1 MVQISHAYN
10 DIPIVLLGSVSIPVH
25 NVTSRY
31 LTEKWYPVV
40 GDKGPLKEPPALRVK
55 CRFQSVDILPVQVY
69 QEFLEY
75 LKTDYT
81 SLCEKL
87 EPVIGVKAKED
98 IATAL
103 IAVMQ
108 REKRAPQFLA
118 DLVMMDIHRIGQSL
132 VLIQLIFAH
141 KIINILFKV
150 FFQTQLLFTKVCN
163 SYFISFSFSRFANL
177 QFIIQFI
184 ICPLIFHMMKDSLFE
199 GIR

>member
-1 MVQISHAYN
+1 MN
-10 DIPIVLLGSVSIPVH
+10 IPVH

-75 LKTDYT
+75 LKTDYAA
-81 SLCEKL
+81 LCEKL

-103 IAVMQ
+103 VAVMQ

-118 DLVMMDIHRIGQSL
+118 DLVMMDIHRIGEY
-132 VLIQLIFAH
+132 
-141 KIINILFKV
+141 
-150 FFQTQLLFTKVCN
+150 LLKT
-163 SYFISFSFSRFANL
+163 S
-177 QFIIQFI
+177 
-184 ICPLIFHMMKDSLFE
+184 
-199 GIR
+199 

>member
-1 MVQISHAYN
+1 VNEKLYEIIATNCNIILGLHARSS
-10 DIPIVLLGSVSIPVH
+10 LLGSVSIPVH

-31 LTEKWYPVV
+31 LTEKWYTVV

-75 LKTDYT
+75 LKTDYA

-103 IAVMQ
+103 VAVMQ
-108 REKRAPQFLA
+108 REKKAPQFLA

-132 VLIQLIFAH
+132 LFLELIKVTHQN
-141 KIINILFKV
+141 INIS
-150 FFQTQLLFTKVCN
+150 LLN
-163 SYFISFSFSRFANL
+163 
-177 QFIIQFI
+177 FIIQN
-184 ICPLIFHMMKDSLFE
+184 CSLQAQLLLTDS
-199 GIR
+199 

>member
-1 MVQISHAYN
+1 M
-10 DIPIVLLGSVSIPVH
+10 
-25 NVTSRY
+25 TSRY

-75 LKTDYT
+75 LKTDYA

-103 IAVMQ
+103 VAVMQ
-108 REKRAPQFLA
+108 REKKAPQFLA
-118 DLVMMDIHRIGQSL
+118 DLVMMDIHRIGRSL
-132 VLIQLIFAH
+132 LFAKLIYILLHISA
-141 KIINILFKV
+141 ILFICKSNSSLLLTWLNKILNIN
-150 FFQTQLLFTKVCN
+150 FFY
-163 SYFISFSFSRFANL
+163 S
-177 QFIIQFI
+177 FIII
-184 ICPLIFHMMKDSLFE
+184 LYS
-199 GIR
+199 

>member
-1 MVQISHAYN
+1 MKSLEIFPA
-10 DIPIVLLGSVSIPVH
+10 GSVSIPVH

-31 LTEKWYPVV
+31 LTEKWYTVV

-75 LKTDYT
+75 LKTDYA

-103 IAVMQ
+103 VAVMQ
-108 REKRAPQFLA
+108 REKKAPQFLA
-118 DLVMMDIHRIGQSL
+118 DLVMMDIHRIGESRCACRGG
-132 VLIQLIFAH
+132 VNNRIERYGDTAIFIW
-141 KIINILFKV
+141 K
-150 FFQTQLLFTKVCN
+150 
-163 SYFISFSFSRFANL
+163 
-177 QFIIQFI
+177 
-184 ICPLIFHMMKDSLFE
+184 
-199 GIR
+199 

>member
-1 MVQISHAYN
+1 M
-10 DIPIVLLGSVSIPVH
+10 H

-31 LTEKWYPVV
+31 LTEKWYTVV

-75 LKTDYT
+75 LKTDYA

-103 IAVMQ
+103 VAVMQ
-108 REKRAPQFLA
+108 REKKAPQFLA
-118 DLVMMDIHRIGQSL
+118 DLVMMDIHRIGKSSL
-132 VLIQLIFAH
+132 FVELIKILSRI
-141 KIINILFKV
+141 KIITFYYSKLF
-150 FFQTQLLFTKVCN
+150 FPIIAYRFYI
-163 SYFISFSFSRFANL
+163 YFITYL
-177 QFIIQFI
+177 
-184 ICPLIFHMMKDSLFE
+184 L
-199 GIR
+199 

>member
-1 MVQISHAYN
+1 MIQITVIKCHMHIMIFRLSF
-10 DIPIVLLGSVSIPVH
+10 LGSVSIPVH

-40 GDKGPLKEPPALRVK
+40 GDKGPLKEPPTLRVK

-75 LKTDYT
+75 LKTDYA

-103 IAVMQ
+103 VAVMQ
-108 REKRAPQFLA
+108 REKKAPQFLA
-118 DLVMMDIHRIGQSL
+118 DLVMMDIHRIGL
-132 VLIQLIFAH
+132 Y
-141 KIINILFKV
+141 
-150 FFQTQLLFTKVCN
+150 
-163 SYFISFSFSRFANL
+163 SYN
-177 QFIIQFI
+177 
-184 ICPLIFHMMKDSLFE
+184 
-199 GIR
+199 

>member
-1 MVQISHAYN
+1 M
-10 DIPIVLLGSVSIPVH
+10 H

-40 GDKGPLKEPPALRVK
+40 GDKGPLKDPPALRVK

-75 LKTDYT
+75 LKTDYA

-103 IAVMQ
+103 VAVMQ
-108 REKRAPQFLA
+108 REKKAPQFLA
-118 DLVMMDIHRIGQSL
+118 DLVMMDIHRIGQSPL
-132 VLIQLIFAH
+132 FIDNTFNYLF
-141 KIINILFKV
+141 INF
-150 FFQTQLLFTKVCN
+150 LFTA
-163 SYFISFSFSRFANL
+163 RD
-177 QFIIQFI
+177 
-184 ICPLIFHMMKDSLFE
+184 LI
-199 GIR
+199 

>member
-1 MVQISHAYN
+1 MFKYLRDFIRMKYWICSTYLR
-10 DIPIVLLGSVSIPVH
+10 PGSVSIPVH

-31 LTEKWYPVV
+31 LTEKWYTVV

-75 LKTDYT
+75 LKTDYA

-103 IAVMQ
+103 VAVMQ
-108 REKRAPQFLA
+108 REKKAPQFLA
-118 DLVMMDIHRIGQSL
+118 DLVMMDIHRIGESWWYS
-132 VLIQLIFAH
+132 VYSEETRIYW
-141 KIINILFKV
+141 
-150 FFQTQLLFTKVCN
+150 FF
-163 SYFISFSFSRFANL
+163 YAI
-177 QFIIQFI
+177 
-184 ICPLIFHMMKDSLFE
+184 
-199 GIR
+199 

>member
-1 MVQISHAYN
+1 M
-10 DIPIVLLGSVSIPVH
+10 SIPVH

-75 LKTDYT
+75 LKTDYA

-103 IAVMQ
+103 VAVMQ
-108 REKRAPQFLA
+108 REKKAPQFLA
-118 DLVMMDIHRIGQSL
+118 DLVMMDIHRIGQSPPLSLSHFLCSAEL
-132 VLIQLIFAH
+132 VRNYDRRLSNDSVYICALT
-141 KIINILFKV
+141 
-150 FFQTQLLFTKVCN
+150 FQMT
-163 SYFISFSFSRFANL
+163 R
-177 QFIIQFI
+177 
-184 ICPLIFHMMKDSLFE
+184 D
-199 GIR
+199 